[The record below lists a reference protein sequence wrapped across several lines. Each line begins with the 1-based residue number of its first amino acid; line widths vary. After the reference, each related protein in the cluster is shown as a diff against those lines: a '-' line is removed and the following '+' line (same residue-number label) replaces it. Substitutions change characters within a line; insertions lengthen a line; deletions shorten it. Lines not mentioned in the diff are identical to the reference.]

1 MCVSHHI
8 DGWWV
13 WGWLAAKMSTNHG
26 THTAPKAWSNGCHK
40 GADTLQPNTVWSS
53 KATQPHCSLTQQC
66 GTGVVPTP
74 YKCTKA
80 TTKHTNNATKAQGV
94 MGCVVA
100 HTRVGDKGCCLVGV
114 SCLTNTTLPTLW
126 LLVGWQAECTHSK
139 AQPSMSTMQPMW
151 WHKQRQRGTKAL
163 TQHTTSWCCCS
174 ASHHQH
180 HHGCTA
186 LHCTK

>member
-1 MCVSHHI
+1 M
-8 DGWWV
+8 DGCKDEHQPWHTQHQRLGQMV
-13 WGWLAAKMSTNHG
+13 ATKVLTHCSQTQGGQARPHN
-26 THTAPKAWSNGCHK
+26 HTAH
-40 GADTLQPNTVWSS
+40 
-53 KATQPHCSLTQQC
+53 TQQC

-74 YKCTKA
+74 FKCTKA

-100 HTRVGDKGCCLVGV
+100 HTRVGDKGGCLVGV

-126 LLVGWQAECTHSK
+126 LLVGWQAECTHTHSK
-139 AQPSMSTMQPMW
+139 AQPSMCTMQPMW

-174 ASHHQH
+174 ASHHH